1 MSLFDQLH
9 PEWQVLL
16 ASQRTLVNAIENKIN
31 LENIAPARANIFAA
45 YGLPP
50 SKIKV
55 VIFGQ
60 DPYPTPGNAQGIAF
74 SVPSTSAVP
83 ASLRNIFKEVSSDCA
98 SAPAQN
104 GDLTRW
110 VDQGVFLLNRILTTE
125 PGTSLAHEGIGW
137 EEFTKATA
145 EILGQRDVV
154 GIFWGKKALELAK
167 YFNSNLIVKSA
178 HPSPL
183 SAYRGFFGSKP
194 FTQVNS
200 MLERAGKTAIH
211 W

>member
-16 ASQRTLVNAIENKIN
+16 AGHRTLVDAIENRIN
-31 LENIAPARANIFAA
+31 LENIAPTRANVFAA
-45 YGLPP
+45 YKLPP

-74 SVPSTSAVP
+74 SVPPTSAIP
-83 ASLRNIFKEVSSDCA
+83 ASLRNILKEVSSDCA

-137 EEFTKATA
+137 EEFTQATA
-145 EILGQRDVV
+145 QVLGQRDVV
-154 GIFWGKKALELAK
+154 GIFWGNKALELTK
-167 YFNSNLIVKSA
+167 YFNSNLIIKSA

-194 FTQVNS
+194 FTQVNTI
-200 MLERAGKTAIH
+200 LKQQGKTPII